1 MGEGEAGT
9 HGNIPCQRAQVHVSK
24 HANPGTLCS
33 LVLGPHPHK
42 DALARAGPGTLQ
54 TPGPACI
61 TRRTAHAM
69 SEPRLSPTKLKKDL
83 AEVERDLRRASV
95 TLRAPETIR
104 VPTVGVAVLLD
115 VLADWLLLLIEE
127 LSPHPPRR
135 RGDD

>member
-1 MGEGEAGT
+1 
-9 HGNIPCQRAQVHVSK
+9 
-24 HANPGTLCS
+24 
-33 LVLGPHPHK
+33 
-42 DALARAGPGTLQ
+42 
-54 TPGPACI
+54 
-61 TRRTAHAM
+61 M